1 MSETFT
7 VVEDGVIPE
16 WLQTAYQDGKVIQVK
31 SSIGWIS
38 LEDEDVEFRNSL
50 TYRVKP

>member
-7 VVEDGVIPE
+7 VVEDGNIPE
-16 WLQTAYQDGKVIQVK
+16 WLQEAYQDGKTIQVM
-31 SSIGWIS
+31 SSIGWIT
-38 LEDEDVEFRNSL
+38 LDDGDVEFRNTS

>member
-7 VVEDGVIPE
+7 VAEDGVIPE
-16 WLQTAYQDGKVIQVK
+16 WLQIAYQDGKTIQVK

>member
-7 VVEDGVIPE
+7 VVSDGDIPE
-16 WLQTAYQDGKVIQVK
+16 WLQIAYEEGKTIQVK

-38 LEDEDVEFRNSL
+38 IEDEDIEFRNTL